1 MKKGSVVEGVI
12 ILCSVGVAARL
23 GFELAGHGV
32 AVAAVTST
40 VLSVLWTG
48 IFFAIKVG
56 EAATVELFKCPAAG
70 CDTVIRAQHVSAQE
84 SQRLRSVATDHT
96 RHAGGA

>member
-12 ILCSVGVAARL
+12 ILCSIGVAARL
-23 GFELAGHGV
+23 GFELANHGMP
-32 AVAAVTST
+32 AAAITSV
-40 VLSVLWTG
+40 VLSTLTSG
-48 IFFAIKVG
+48 IFFGAKLR

-84 SQRLRSVATDHT
+84 SQRLRSLATDHT